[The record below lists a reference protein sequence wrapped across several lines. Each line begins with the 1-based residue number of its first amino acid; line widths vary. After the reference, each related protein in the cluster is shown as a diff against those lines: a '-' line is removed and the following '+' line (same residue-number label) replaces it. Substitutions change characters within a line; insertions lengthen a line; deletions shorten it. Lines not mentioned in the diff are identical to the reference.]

1 MAVNVKTVTVNQGGF
16 NYYTGIGLF
25 EVILINPNRTQLSQ
39 LFPNS
44 TATEDFAI
52 IAEKNTNNLYAFNSW
67 IYG

>member
-44 TATEDFAI
+44 TATEEPVTI
-52 IAEKNTNNLYAFNSW
+52 LY
-67 IYG
+67 I